1 MASLLAGGLSQAPQ
15 LCSAKK
21 HMICYSNFLM
31 TERYVGQ
38 VAELSQVAE
47 YAELKIVLELS
58 GKIYLMRITFIFI
71 VNSLF
76 YHPYSSVS
84 VPSFNCAWGIIHL

>member
-58 GKIYLMRITFIFI
+58 GKIYLMRITFTFYCQLF
-71 VNSLF
+71 VLSSLLIC
-76 YHPYSSVS
+76 VC
-84 VPSFNCAWGIIHL
+84 SFF